1 MHKKIKNGKITWL
14 AALCMAVLLVL
25 GITAVPVYAN
35 EQTQTMKITSRQAS
49 AKKGETVSVDL
60 VLSGN
65 PGIWGLQFEVDYDHS
80 VLSLESVTAGT
91 VFSADEL
98 VLPETDNLK
107 ALNEKG
113 QSYMFVA
120 ASSGAEDNSN
130 NSTDGTLATL
140 KFTVKDTAAK
150 TDAGLT
156 IRSVKAYKADEQKI
170 DAKSI
175 SVFAGKV
182 TVTDAA
188 GGGDS
193 GNQDDKKD
201 DPDTG
206 KKDDTDDG
214 KKDDKKDNP
223 DTGKNT
229 EQGNAGS
236 TGTGSG
242 TTTVTDKKTQ
252 TGSTDTAKGN
262 DAKTSGKKAD
272 SPDTSDSVKGKVAI
286 GSVVILLLAGGLFAY
301 YRMVVIPRRRRH
313 TR

>member
-14 AALCMAVLLVL
+14 AAFCMAVLLAL

-120 ASSGAEDNSN
+120 ASSGAEDDSN

-206 KKDDTDDG
+206 KKDD
-214 KKDDKKDNP
+214 KKDNP

-229 EQGNAGS
+229 EQGNAGTGSGS

-272 SPDTSDSVKGKVAI
+272 SPDTSDTVKGKVAI

-301 YRMVVIPRRRRH
+301 YRRVVIPRRRRH

>member
-14 AALCMAVLLVL
+14 AAFCMAVLLAL

-120 ASSGAEDNSN
+120 ASSGAEDDSN
-130 NSTDGTLATL
+130 NSTDGKLATL

-182 TVTDAA
+182 TVTDEA

-206 KKDDTDDG
+206 KKDD
-214 KKDDKKDNP
+214 KKDDP

-229 EQGNAGS
+229 EQGNAGTGSGS

-252 TGSTDTAKGN
+252 TDSTDTAKGN